1 MIVYWRMLW
10 LPVQARHSFVCSCV
24 CERAAAAHL
33 SSKLFKWIRAH
44 DQPPIRQQ
52 LNTYFNFNSFTLIA
66 HRWRIYTCIARCSRC
81 RTKTTHSACIYLFQS
96 AMFSSGVC
104 ARVAAVLLL
113 PLLSSS
119 PFTHSFEHF
128 FPEFARSLSLP
139 LSLRVAVNEFVL
151 PFSFK
156 SRAYIRRTS
165 HIQQHSTIS
174 RVRCD
179 WRNFSFWFC
188 AARFFLLHIFS
199 CCLLLV
205 CWFCGWKW
213 FSTY

>member
-24 CERAAAAHL
+24 CEKAAAAHL
-33 SSKLFKWIRAH
+33 SSELFKWIRAH

-66 HRWRIYTCIARCSRC
+66 HRWRIYTCIARCLRC
-81 RTKTTHSACIYLFQS
+81 GTKTTHSACIYLFQS

-128 FPEFARSLSLP
+128 FPELARSLSLSP
-139 LSLRVAVNEFVL
+139 SFSSRSGKWICFTVFFQVAGLHTPHVAHTTAQHHFQSALRLKKFLFLILCCAF
-151 PFSFK
+151 FS
-156 SRAYIRRTS
+156 AS
-165 HIQQHSTIS
+165 H
-174 RVRCD
+174 
-179 WRNFSFWFC
+179 F
-188 AARFFLLHIFS
+188 
-199 CCLLLV
+199 
-205 CWFCGWKW
+205 
-213 FSTY
+213 